1 MVNKINSENR
11 VLHRKIGFIFLDEI
25 HHLNHFITIA
35 FELAKTNQVSIL
47 TFPSKHTYLKDSLK
61 RLNGDQVVLEQLK
74 TKPFRA
80 LTDKLK
86 KRAFPRKTFWM
97 KKNKKYLLSNFDA
110 LVFTD
115 YIQHTLFKYRK
126 NQKKPRFIFLSHG
139 FAGRA
144 YSYKK
149 DLLDFDLNLISGQFS
164 YNQLKERKLLCK
176 QTTVIGYQKIDAL
189 KSHNVK
195 IIFNNKK
202 PVVLYNPHFT
212 PPFSSWH
219 FYGLEVLDF
228 FHKNPNYNLIFAPHI
243 NLFAFKGKEKKE
255 TIPDKFF
262 NSENIYIDLG
272 SIRSVNMTYTKQA
285 DIYLGDVSSQVYE
298 FMLKPRPCIFFNP
311 ENINYKKDSHY
322 RFWRCGEVINT
333 PKNLNK
339 SLQNIK
345 PNFNTFKKV
354 QENINKENVYSGDKA
369 TATQRAAKTIN
380 TYLRNLE
387 NS

>member
-35 FELAKTNQVSIL
+35 VELAKTNQVSIL

-74 TKPFRA
+74 TKPFRV

-149 DLLDFDLNLISGQFS
+149 DLLDFDFEI
-164 YNQLKERKLLCK
+164 
-176 QTTVIGYQKIDAL
+176 
-189 KSHNVK
+189 
-195 IIFNNKK
+195 
-202 PVVLYNPHFT
+202 
-212 PPFSSWH
+212 
-219 FYGLEVLDF
+219 
-228 FHKNPNYNLIFAPHI
+228 
-243 NLFAFKGKEKKE
+243 
-255 TIPDKFF
+255 
-262 NSENIYIDLG
+262 
-272 SIRSVNMTYTKQA
+272 
-285 DIYLGDVSSQVYE
+285 
-298 FMLKPRPCIFFNP
+298 
-311 ENINYKKDSHY
+311 
-322 RFWRCGEVINT
+322 
-333 PKNLNK
+333 
-339 SLQNIK
+339 
-345 PNFNTFKKV
+345 
-354 QENINKENVYSGDKA
+354 
-369 TATQRAAKTIN
+369 
-380 TYLRNLE
+380 
-387 NS
+387 